1 MLLIACKTPIPT
13 CKNKVKTQNNHDLS
27 LAKDTTSCFHLHGK
41 QLTIDCLE
49 ERGVE
54 EEEKN
59 NKEKETGHSLP
70 WKIESD
76 RVTVNQTY
84 LAAVSN
90 AKPNRED
97 TSKAGCSAH

>member
-1 MLLIACKTPIPT
+1 MFPSPRK
-13 CKNKVKTQNNHDLS
+13 
-27 LAKDTTSCFHLHGK
+27 
-41 QLTIDCLE
+41 TIDCLE

-54 EEEKN
+54 GEGEK
-59 NKEKETGHSLP
+59 KEKKEIVHNLP
-70 WKIESD
+70 WKIEAD